1 MTEQHLRAI
10 LAQYPIDDAVSI
22 EPIPLSLINQNFFV
36 STQDGN
42 YILQRLAKIFTTE
55 TVEDMAKVTAHLA
68 RKQIP
73 TLTLIPTKKSLWWH
87 EDDEGFLWKLMIA
100 IPGDTFHVV
109 PSPAHAFE
117 AGRLLGVFQDGLR
130 DFHHEELHSP
140 LHLHETRKIFTD
152 YDAVMDELLASEQSA
167 ERREAYAYIH
177 TELPHCFLPEQLPRS
192 VVHGDPKISNIIF
205 QDHTGICMIDL
216 DTTMLHTPLVDI
228 GDAVRSWCGKE
239 EDDPQ
244 NMFALE
250 MFQEAIR
257 GYLGVM
263 PLSRQEKEYIF
274 LAVRMITLE
283 LAARFA
289 TDVVNDAYFGY
300 DTSRYLT
307 RIAHNSARAYS
318 MTQLARDMAKKQQEI
333 SRIIGVAQRVETDS

>member
-10 LAQYPIDDAVSI
+10 LSLYPIEDVMSI

-36 STQDGN
+36 STSGGN

-68 RKQIP
+68 RKKIP
-73 TLTLIPTKKSLWWH
+73 TLTLIPTKKNVWWH
-87 EDDEGFLWKLMIA
+87 EDAEGFLWKLMIA

-109 PSPAHAFE
+109 PSPAHAYE
-117 AGRLLGVFQDGLR
+117 AGRLLGTFQEGLR

-140 LHLHETRKIFTD
+140 LRLHETRRIFAD
-152 YDAVMDELLASEQSA
+152 YDAVMDKLLAREQSA
-167 ERREAYAYIH
+167 ERREAYTYIH
-177 TELPHCFLPEQLPRS
+177 IDLPRCFLPDDLPRS

-205 QDHTGICMIDL
+205 QNHTGICMIDL

-228 GDAVRSWCGKE
+228 GDALRSWCGKE
-239 EDDPQ
+239 EDDPH
-244 NMFALE
+244 NTFSLD

-263 PLSRQEKEYIF
+263 PLNRREKEYIF

-300 DTSRYLT
+300 DASRYPT
-307 RIAHNSARAYS
+307 RIAHNSVRAYS
-318 MTQLARDMAKKQQEI
+318 MAQLARDIAKKHKEI
-333 SRIIGVAQRVETDS
+333 SRIIGVEQRVETHS